1 MYFDAHSV
9 QPVVDDTACPTP
21 AGGPANRATENR
33 LLLAILAAGASRR
46 LGQPK
51 QLVAI
56 GGEPLLRRQCR
67 IALEA
72 QIGTVTVILG
82 CHAAECAATIVDL
95 PVAQH
100 INERWA
106 EGLGVSIRQATQA
119 AAAADA
125 SGLLLLHVDQYR
137 LTAADLHSL
146 HAAWVGS
153 QYSSACAAMHGDDFG
168 PPVIFPRRCF
178 AELLQLNGDAGARSV
193 LANLP
198 ADALQRVELPNA
210 IHDLDLPAQLTAL
223 SARDR
228 A

>member
-1 MYFDAHSV
+1 MSLDSYSV
-9 QPVVDDTACPTP
+9 KPVVDGAACSTS
-21 AGGPANRATENR
+21 AGGPANRAAGSR
-33 LLLAILAAGASRR
+33 LHLAILAAGASRR

-51 QLVAI
+51 QLVAL

-72 QIGTVTVILG
+72 QIGTVTVMLG

-95 PVAQH
+95 PVARH

-106 EGLGVSIRQATQA
+106 EGLGTSIRCAAQT

-125 SGLLLLHVDQYR
+125 SGLLLLHVDQYG

-146 HAAWVGS
+146 HAEWLGS
-153 QYSSACAAMHGDDFG
+153 QCLSACAAIHGDGFG

-178 AELLQLNGDAGARSV
+178 SELLQLNGDAGARSV
-193 LANLP
+193 LAKLP
-198 ADALQRVELPNA
+198 ADALQRVEIPNA
-210 IHDLDLPAQLTAL
+210 IHDLDLPEQLTAL
-223 SARDR
+223 PAS
-228 A
+228 